1 MKAYCQR
8 YAVTECHLFHVFI
21 STERYYEDFLN
32 IFSRENAGA
41 HKVIA
46 EENKQKN
53 KFLYAT
59 EEEKLL
65 RANFLL
71 LF

>member
-21 STERYYEDFLN
+21 STERYYEDLFFFF
-32 IFSRENAGA
+32 FSRENAGA

-59 EEEKLL
+59 EEE
-65 RANFLL
+65 RNF
-71 LF
+71 